1 MTINDFK
8 QYEEEQ
14 KLEPIKRAQRQAETK
29 KMLDDC
35 HSARKNF
42 LATEKL
48 EDTKLD
54 RKQQELW
61 ATGNAIDE

>member
-1 MTINDFK
+1 M
-8 QYEEEQ
+8 
-14 KLEPIKRAQRQAETK
+14 ETR

-35 HSARKNF
+35 HDDRKKF

-54 RKQQELW
+54 RK
-61 ATGNAIDE
+61 

>member
-1 MTINDFK
+1 M
-8 QYEEEQ
+8 
-14 KLEPIKRAQRQAETK
+14 EPIKRAQRQAETK